1 MPDLVLVTRPEP
13 GASETAARL
22 TALGFRHVLAPA
34 TSIATRALSVR
45 GQPQAV
51 LVTSG
56 NALPALPASLHR
68 LPLFAVG
75 DATAAR
81 ARKAGFGV
89 VHSAGRDAA
98 ALAELV
104 ASRCAPSAGSLLL
117 ACGEGQGAALAAD
130 LRARG
135 FGVLRRVAYAA
146 HPADTLPV
154 AARAAL
160 AERRVKAALFFSPQS
175 ARTFVTILQ
184 RDMPAEIVQ
193 GVEALAISPRTEA
206 ALRSLPWLRVRVAS
220 HPNQDELLT
229 LLP

>member
-1 MPDLVLVTRPEP
+1 M
-13 GASETAARL
+13 
-22 TALGFRHVLAPA
+22 ALGFQPVLAPA
-34 TSIATRALSVR
+34 MIIATRALAAP

-56 NALPALPASLHR
+56 NALPALPAALHR

-81 ARKAGFGV
+81 ARMAGFATV
-89 VHSAGRDAA
+89 LSAGRDAA

-104 ASRCAPSAGSLLL
+104 ASRCVPSAGPLLL
-117 ACGEGQGAALAAD
+117 ASGEGQGTALAAD

-135 FGVLRRVAYAA
+135 FTVLRRVAYAA
-146 HPADTLPV
+146 RPAEALPV

-184 RDMPAEIVQ
+184 RDMSAEIVQ
-193 GVEALAISPRTEA
+193 GIEALAISPPTEA

-229 LLP
+229 LLS